1 MRPAGARARVGLAL
15 LLVVTT
21 TAAPAPLPGA
31 PANSA
36 GATSSTTPG
45 VRGAAP
51 PPGASSQAQQ
61 QSSQTS
67 PQDVG
72 WTGGGASWG
81 STGNG
86 SPATTN
92 GAATATNNNENI
104 DYSDYTREHGA
115 PTSPAGMYPACHI
128 QASMS
133 EDGLIC
139 AAGSGWL
146 ALTQLFPPQL
156 GSGSVVRAP
165 VDPKK
170 ELPQPLAELPMP
182 LPAIVP
188 AAQSAAEKPTYY
200 FMYRAILNLY
210 SAVGGNT
217 GGLGTGSGATL
228 DLALPAEWT
237 NQKEYTLQNTN
248 NVVAG
253 VLQQQ
258 APFAVSYTRGDEML
272 VVVRGTIYSHEWS
285 RDLQYQHAKPSETA
299 PFQFPGN
306 VHAGFFAV
314 FEDLAGPM
322 IDEEIKTRAPK
333 KVTFTGHSLG
343 GSVAALLAFYA
354 CVSLPETTTTEL
366 ISFGAPNVGDAM
378 FSKAFDAKVNNR
390 HLTFSGVGSQG
401 DSYLIGDWIGQ
412 VPCGPVT
419 TCPLL
424 TEMSTVNLGQQQQ
437 QQQMQ
442 AQGLQEVVS
451 YNYTALGG
459 AVPFTAADMLNSK
472 TWTARSDVAG
482 FRYSPVASHVCSYLC
497 FTAPSVGD
505 EHDQCVFTLE
515 MSNVDMDK
523 RCAINM

>member
-1 MRPAGARARVGLAL
+1 MRPSGARARVCLAL
-15 LLVVTT
+15 LLVATT
-21 TAAPAPLPGA
+21 TAGPAPLPGA
-31 PANSA
+31 PADS
-36 GATSSTTPG
+36 GSTTTSSTPG

-51 PPGASSQAQQ
+51 SSQQA

-67 PQDVG
+67 PQDIG
-72 WTGGGASWG
+72 WTWPSWG
-81 STGNG
+81 SG
-86 SPATTN
+86 SSSGSGTTTSTRP
-92 GAATATNNNENI
+92 TANNENI
-104 DYSDYTREHGA
+104 DYSNYTRAHGA
-115 PTSPAGMYPACHI
+115 ATAPAGEYPACSI
-128 QASMS
+128 QASMN

-146 ALTQLFPPQL
+146 ALTQIFPPQL
-156 GSGSVVRAP
+156 GSGSEVRAP

-170 ELPQPLAELPMP
+170 ELPQPLAKLPMP

-217 GGLGTGSGATL
+217 GGLGVGSSGATL

-248 NVVAG
+248 SVVAG

-258 APFAVSYTRGDEML
+258 APFAVSYTKGDEML
-272 VVVRGTIYSHEWS
+272 VVVRGTIYSAEWQ
-285 RDLQYQHAKPSETA
+285 RDFQYQHAKPSKTA
-299 PFQFPGN
+299 PFKFPGN

-314 FEDLAGPM
+314 FEDLAGPL
-322 IDEEIKTRAPK
+322 IDQEIKTRAPK

-354 CVSLPETTTTEL
+354 SMSLPETTTTEL
-366 ISFGAPNVGDAM
+366 ISFGAPNVGDAA
-378 FSKAFDAKVNNR
+378 FVKAFNAKVNNR
-390 HLTFSGVGSQG
+390 HLTFSGVGSQD

-424 TEMSTVNLGQQQQ
+424 TEMSSVNTTQQQEQ
-437 QQQMQ
+437 QRTQTQ
-442 AQGLQEVVS
+442 AQQEEVS
-451 YNYTALGG
+451 YDYTALGG

-472 TWTARSDVAG
+472 TWRARSDVAG

-505 EHDQCVFTLE
+505 DHDQCVFTLE
-515 MSNVDMDK
+515 MSDVDMDK